1 MKRFS
6 FYVNAIFTSIAIL
19 LVSLNV
25 LDIYDAGDKLL
36 LVFLAFYQVTLSMSL
51 TIYSIGK
58 NNYLLLLFIV
68 YWILVILYFQLMF
81 KVYFYA
87 CVLIALYNVYL
98 NYCTFSN
105 SKFNILKK

>member
-6 FYVNAIFTSIAIL
+6 FYINAICTSIVTL
-19 LVSLNV
+19 LVVMNV
-25 LDIYDAGDKLL
+25 LQIYDAGDQLF
-36 LVFLAFYQVTLSMSL
+36 LVFVAFFQVTLSMGL

-58 NNYLLLLFIV
+58 NNYLLVSYLL

-105 SKFNILKK
+105 SKLNILKK